1 MDKKTAIFR
10 IVSVILLIATATA
23 IFFFSAQPAKESK
36 KTSGGFAAR
45 LCEIF
50 YPGFKNKSVL
60 ERAAIVK
67 SIQKPIRKAAH
78 MTIYGVL
85 AFFAFLSAISYK
97 TLPLYIRLSISYAF
111 CLIYAA
117 SDEIHQSFVPGRA
130 GRVSD
135 VIVDL
140 IGVTVSTTLMLYVF
154 KKTALKRYAFK
165 ENTK

>member
-1 MDKKTAIFR
+1 MDKKTAILR

-23 IFFFSAQPAKESK
+23 IFFFSAQPAKESR
-36 KTSGGFAAR
+36 KTSGNVAAM

-50 YPGFKNKSVL
+50 YPGFKNKNVF

-111 CLIYAA
+111 CLVYAA
-117 SDEIHQSFVPGRA
+117 IDEYHQSYVSGRA
-130 GRVSD
+130 GQFSD
-135 VIVDL
+135 IIIDL
-140 IGVTVSTTLMLYVF
+140 IGVTIITTIMLYVF
-154 KKTALKRYAFK
+154 KKTALKRFAFK